1 MVKCGVAPFLECS
14 MAGDSR
20 FSAFG
25 AKLDGKPIEY
35 YYQAAKVF
43 EDGSTGLHWRE
54 AKGRKAVN
62 QAEVSTLYENLWR
75 LYMEENPHLYEVL
88 VNVSGLQDKYGQ
100 SGHNCQATTLWKLRC
115 EYMAGIEY

>member
-1 MVKCGVAPFLECS
+1 MVKCGIAPFLECS

-25 AKLDGKPIEY
+25 AKLDGKPIEF
-35 YYQAAKVF
+35 YYQASKVF
-43 EDGSTGLHWRE
+43 EDGSTGLHWKE

-62 QAEVSTLYENLWR
+62 HDEVSALYENLWR

-88 VNVSGLQDKYGQ
+88 VNATGLQDKYGQ
-100 SGHNCQATTLWKLRC
+100 SGHNCQATTLWKLRL

>member
-1 MVKCGVAPFLECS
+1 MVRHGEPPFLECS

-25 AKLDGKPIEY
+25 AKLDGKPIEF

-43 EDGSTGLHWRE
+43 EDGSTGLGWRE

-62 QAEVSTLYENLWR
+62 ADEVSRLYEDLWR
-75 LYMEENPHLYEVL
+75 LYMELNPELYEVL
-88 VNVSGLQDKYGQ
+88 VNASGLQDKYGQ
-100 SGHNCQATTLWKLRC
+100 KGHNCQATTLWKLRN
-115 EYMAGIEY
+115 EYLAGLTF

>member
-1 MVKCGVAPFLECS
+1 MVKCGQAPFLECS

-25 AKLDGKPIEY
+25 AKIDGKPIEF

-43 EDGSTGLHWRE
+43 EDGSTGLSWRE
-54 AKGRKAVN
+54 AKGRKPVN
-62 QAEVSTLYENLWR
+62 FEEVTRLYEDLWR
-75 LYMEENPHLYEVL
+75 LYMEQNPELYEVL
-88 VNVSGLQDKYGQ
+88 AAQTGLQDKYGQ

-115 EYMAGIEY
+115 EYLAGITY

>member
-1 MVKCGVAPFLECS
+1 MIQHGNPPYLECS

-25 AKLDGKPIEY
+25 AKITGRPIEH
-35 YYQAAKVF
+35 YYQAAKEF
-43 EDGSTGLHWRE
+43 EDGSTGLSWRE

-62 QAEVSTLYENLWR
+62 AEEVSRLYEDLWR
-75 LYMEENPHLYEVL
+75 LYMKLNPELYEVL
-88 VNVSGLQDKYGQ
+88 AAASGLSDKYGQ
-100 SGHNCQATTLWKLRC
+100 KGHNCQATTLWKLRC

>member
-25 AKLDGKPIEY
+25 AKIVGRPIEH
-35 YYQAAKVF
+35 YYQGAKVF
-43 EDGSTGLHWRE
+43 EDGSSGLTWRE
-54 AKGRKAVN
+54 AKGRKPVN
-62 QAEVSTLYENLWR
+62 IEEVSRLYEDLWR
-75 LYMEENPHLYEVL
+75 LYLSQNPELYEVL
-88 VNVSGLQDKYGQ
+88 AAASGLSDKYGQ